1 MSEDTEKARVE
12 AEARR
17 LQSGMTSADRT
28 RFWSGLNRYLASEAE
43 HAQRLAEEERPSA
56 QPAASEPSTPSASV
70 KPQRKPTEQ

>member
-1 MSEDTEKARVE
+1 MSEDTDKARAQ

-43 HAQRLAEEERPSA
+43 HSHKLAEQERP
-56 QPAASEPSTPSASV
+56 SEPSTSTETP
-70 KPQRKPTEQ
+70 RKRTEH